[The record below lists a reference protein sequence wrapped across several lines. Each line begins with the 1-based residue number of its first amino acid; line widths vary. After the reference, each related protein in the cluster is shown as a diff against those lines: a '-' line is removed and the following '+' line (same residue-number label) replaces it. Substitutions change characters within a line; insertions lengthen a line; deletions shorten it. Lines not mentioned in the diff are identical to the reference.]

1 MMRTFVPKETASGEK
16 RVPLV
21 PEAVKRLAG
30 LGAEVAVESGIGGTI
45 HRGNAEY

>member
-1 MMRTFVPKETASGEK
+1 MMRIFVPKETASGEK

-21 PEAVKRLAG
+21 PEAAKRLAG
-30 LGAEVAVESGIGGTI
+30 LGAEIAVESGIGGTI